1 MTPTPLPERIGPYRV
16 IGLLGEGGMGVVYEA
31 DETGA
36 VRRRVAVK
44 VIRAGAATREVRSRF
59 DAERQ
64 ALALMD
70 HPGIATVLNA
80 GETADGLPYVAMELV
95 RGLPI
100 TEYCDVHRLT
110 VDERIELFID
120 VCHAVQHAH
129 QKGVIHRDLKPSNVL
144 VSEENGR
151 ARPKVI
157 DFGIAKAVGQPL
169 TERTLV
175 TAAGVALG
183 TASYMSP
190 EQAESAGHDV
200 DTRTDIYSLGVML
213 YELLVGRVPMEPG
226 QQGYHAFLA
235 RLAARD
241 ATLALP
247 SEKFEGMGK
256 AREGVAQLR
265 RSDPERLRRQLRGD
279 LDTIVMK
286 ALEPERG
293 RRYSTAAA
301 LISDL
306 QHAQRDE
313 PVSARPPSAAYRVG
327 KFVRRHRVGV
337 AAASVAV
344 LALLVSSVT
353 ATVGLLRATAAEARA
368 EDEAAA
374 AREVTNFVVGLFGVF
389 DPSSPRSAAPDRD
402 VTARELL
409 TRGADRAR
417 GELREQPA
425 QLGRIL
431 HTIGRAYL
439 SLGYYPEAVDQ
450 LTRARDA
457 HERASGGESPEL
469 AETLLVLGQALRAV
483 GDYDAAATE
492 LSRALT
498 MREAQFGES
507 STEAAEAL
515 STLAIVRWRQGRL
528 AEAESLYLRVL
539 RVNEA
544 VLEPDH
550 PRLAGDLMW
559 LGIVY
564 WSQGRHEEAE
574 PYMRRALDVRQR
586 VLDPDHPEVASA
598 NNNLGAVYYSMGRYD
613 DALRHYTRTREIY
626 QRTIEPSHPNWA
638 SLLNNLGE
646 TYWRLGRAQEAEPV
660 LRQALQIKEQ
670 RLAADDPSVATTLQ
684 ALGSVRRELGAQVE
698 AELLLRRA
706 LSIRMARLPAGNA
719 SIAETGHSLAAL
731 LRELGRGG
739 EAAALEER
747 LGLER

>member
-1 MTPTPLPERIGPYRV
+1 
-16 IGLLGEGGMGVVYEA
+16 MGVVYEA
-31 DETGA
+31 DETGP

-80 GETADGLPYVAMELV
+80 GETDDGLPFVAMELV

-129 QKGVIHRDLKPSNVL
+129 QKGVIHRDIKPSNVL
-144 VSEENGR
+144 VSEEDGR
-151 ARPKVI
+151 PRPKVI
-157 DFGIAKAVGQPL
+157 DFGIAKAIGQPL
-169 TERTLV
+169 TEQTLV
-175 TAAGVALG
+175 TQAGVALG
-183 TASYMSP
+183 TAAYMSP

-213 YELLVGRVPMEPG
+213 YELLVGRVPLEP
-226 QQGYHAFLA
+226 QALGYHAFLA

-241 ATLALP
+241 ATLTMP
-247 SEKFEGMGK
+247 SQKYDGMGT
-256 AREGVAQLR
+256 ARDGVAQLR
-265 RSDPERLRRQLRGD
+265 RSDPERLRRLLRGD

-293 RRYSTAAA
+293 RRYATAAA
-301 LISDL
+301 LIADL

-327 KFVRRHRVGV
+327 KFVRRHRIGV

-344 LALLVSSVT
+344 LALAVSSVT

-368 EDEAAA
+368 EEEAAA

-389 DPSSPRSAAPDRD
+389 DPNSQRAGAPDRD

-409 TRGADRAR
+409 ARGAERAR
-417 GELREQPA
+417 DELRDQPE

-439 SLGYYPEAVDQ
+439 SLGYYPEAADQ
-450 LTRARDA
+450 LARARDA
-457 HERASGGESPEL
+457 HERAGASSAEEL
-469 AETLLVLGQALRAV
+469 AETLLTLGQSLRAT
-483 GDYDAAATE
+483 GDFEAAATV
-492 LSRALT
+492 LARALE
-498 MREAQFGES
+498 MREATYGRT

-528 AEAESLYLRVL
+528 SEAESLYLRVV
-539 RVNEA
+539 RINDA

-564 WSQGRHEEAE
+564 WSQGRLEEAE
-574 PYMRRALDVRQR
+574 PFMRRALDVRQR
-586 VLDPDHPEVASA
+586 VLETDHPEIASA
-598 NNNLGAVYYSMGRYD
+598 NNNLGAVYFRMGRYD
-613 DALRHYTRTREIY
+613 DALRHYSRTREIY
-626 QRTIEPSHPNWA
+626 QRILDPTHPNRA
-638 SLLNNLGE
+638 ALLNNLGE
-646 TYWRLGRAQEAEPV
+646 TYWKLGRPRDAEPV
-660 LRQALQIKEQ
+660 LREALEIKEQ
-670 RLAADDPSVATTLQ
+670 RLAADDPAIATTLH
-684 ALGSVRRELGAQVE
+684 ALASVREELGAQAE
-698 AELLLRRA
+698 AELLFRRA
-706 LSIRMARLPAGNA
+706 LAIRTERLPNGNPD
-719 SIAETGHSLAAL
+719 IEETGRSLSAL
-731 LRELGRGG
+731 LRKLGRDG
-739 EAAALEER
+739 EAASLEQR
-747 LGLER
+747 LGIARAR